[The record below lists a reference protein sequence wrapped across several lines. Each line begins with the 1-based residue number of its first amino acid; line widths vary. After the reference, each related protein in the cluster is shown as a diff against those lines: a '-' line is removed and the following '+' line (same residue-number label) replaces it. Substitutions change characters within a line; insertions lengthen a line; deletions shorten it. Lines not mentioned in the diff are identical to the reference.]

1 MRDMCRVCNKI
12 NAQLLVAIVSLHVD
26 EGQARHGGARD
37 QGQRQDELGREWW
50 ERRERADTEGGRT
63 RRMMRERL
71 GGRQGGGQEAMAST
85 QEGGRAS

>member
-12 NAQLLVAIVSLHVD
+12 NAQLLVAIVSLHVG

-63 RRMMRERL
+63 RIMIGGETWRRARGDGEHTGRMQGEL
-71 GGRQGGGQEAMAST
+71 GE
-85 QEGGRAS
+85 